1 MRKLAAVS
9 LIVILPML
17 SSCET
22 VQAVRDFKVSDYINL
37 PWDNKKPSEPVRT
50 ADAALP
56 ALKTADTPTGLQ
68 QDDLRAPF
76 GDDQT
81 AVAAR

>member
-9 LIVILPML
+9 LIAVLPLL

-22 VQAVRDFKVSDYINL
+22 MESIRQVADHVNL
-37 PWDNKKPSEPVRT
+37 PWDSKKPSEPVRT
-50 ADAALP
+50 ADTTMP
-56 ALKTADTPTGLQ
+56 VSKTPETPVGLQ
-68 QDDLRAPF
+68 RDDLRAPF

-81 AVAAR
+81 AVASR